1 MAHIV
6 TLNTP
11 SREDWLSQLADVITS
26 PDELLRLLDLEQ
38 HEALCAGREA
48 KRLFALRVPRAFV
61 ARMEKGNPDD
71 PLLKQTL
78 TSQDEFITAPGY
90 STDPLEE
97 QNSVV
102 PGLLHKY
109 RNRALLL
116 VKGGCAVNCR
126 YCFRRH
132 FPYAENQGNKRNWQV
147 ALDYIAAHPEL
158 DEIIFSGGDPLMAK
172 DHELDWLLTQL
183 ETIPHIKRLRIHSRL
198 PIVIPARI
206 TDALVTRLEQSR
218 LQVLLVNHI
227 NHANEID
234 ADFRAAMARMRK
246 AGVTL
251 LNQSVLLRGVNDSAR
266 VLADL
271 SNALFDA
278 GVMPYYLHVLD
289 RVQGAAHF
297 MVTDEEARKIM
308 RELLTL
314 VSGYMVP
321 KLAREIGRVRRRWIC
336 SCVSSKKAGGATLT
350 CPGDKAT
357 APSKGYISSGT
368 YRPGRS
374 SGWRLAQSWT
384 ASPASGC
391 SPRKSRCRPL
401 PQPDYAGHWPHH
413 A

>member
-11 SREDWLSQLADVITS
+11 SREDWLAQLADVITS
-26 PDELLRLLDLEQ
+26 PDELLQLLELDQNETL
-38 HEALCAGREA
+38 LAGREA
-48 KRLFALRVPRAFV
+48 RRLFALRVPRAFV

-78 TSQDEFITAPGY
+78 TSKEEFIAAPGF

-109 RNRALLL
+109 LNRALLL

-172 DHELDWLLTQL
+172 DHELEWLIGQL
-183 ETIPHIKRLRIHSRL
+183 EALPHIKRLRIHSRL

-206 TDALVTRLEQSR
+206 TDALVSRFARSR
-218 LQVLLVNHI
+218 LQILLVNHI

-234 ADFRAAMARMRK
+234 EAFRSGMARLRQ

-251 LNQSVLLRGVNDSAR
+251 LNQSVLLRGVNDNAR
-266 VLADL
+266 TLADL

-297 MVTDEEARKIM
+297 MVEDDEARQIM

-321 KLAREIGRVRRRWIC
+321 KLAREIG
-336 SCVSSKKAGGATLT
+336 GE
-350 CPGDKAT
+350 
-357 APSKGYISSGT
+357 PSKT
-368 YRPGRS
+368 
-374 SGWRLAQSWT
+374 
-384 ASPASGC
+384 
-391 SPRKSRCRPL
+391 PL
-401 PQPDYAGHWPHH
+401 DLQLRQC
-413 A
+413 